1 MQETL
6 VWSVGWEDPLEEGMA
21 THSSICLEN
30 PMDRGACWTTVHVVA
45 KSWTRLS
52 DQVHFIHITPDP
64 RVVDCIC
71 CYSNIWLLCTVTL
84 LLPYQVK
91 WISPPAFISVGSV
104 TALTKRIRQ
113 KWHRASCRTQAGEP
127 SRLHFLSLEHLLEAS
142 HYIMKCDHHAAR
154 SPSSMQRPWSRQSA
168 IYGSQVQPS
177 PPPVL

>member
-6 VWSVGWEDPLEEGMA
+6 VRSVGWEDPLEEGMA

-52 DQVHFIHITPDP
+52 DQVHFIHIIPDP

-91 WISPPAFISVGSV
+91 WLSPPAFISVGSV

-113 KWHRASCRTQAGEP
+113 KWHHASCRTQAWRAEP
-127 SRLHFLSLEHLLEAS
+127 PPLPVSRTLV
-142 HYIMKCDHHAAR
+142 
-154 SPSSMQRPWSRQSA
+154 
-168 IYGSQVQPS
+168 GSQPIYNEMWLS
-177 PPPVL
+177 CCKKSKLYAKALK